1 MKKTIALF
9 LFFFVAAT
17 FFSNNHAYAATPSVD
32 ISVNNYIIKTDS
44 DAFIKNSL
52 TYVPVRFVSEALGF
66 SVSWDGKENA
76 AIIKKGNEKAVYY
89 VGEKNSYINGEENI
103 LEAKAYN
110 VNSRVFVPVRNVCEF
125 LDASVNWNSELYIV
139 DITSNHSFSEDS
151 PKKSYSKDDIY
162 WMSRIIES
170 ESGGEP
176 FGGKV
181 AVGNVVLNRV
191 ESPEFPNTIYGV
203 IFDKKYGVQFEPTI
217 NGTIYNS
224 PSYQS
229 VSAAKRALNGEN
241 NIGNCLY
248 FLNPQI
254 ASSFWIV
261 NNRQYFTT
269 ISNHDFYL

>member
-1 MKKTIALF
+1 MKKF
-9 LFFFVAAT
+9 LMSFFCFLILAT
-17 FFSNNHAYAATPSVD
+17 SFSFYTAEAVSPSVD

-44 DAFIKNSL
+44 EPFIKNSL

-66 SVSWDGKENA
+66 SVFWDGEENA
-76 AIIKKGNEKAVYY
+76 ATIKKGDNEAVYY
-89 VGEKNSYINGEENI
+89 VGEKSSVINGEEDVM
-103 LEAKAYN
+103 EAKAYN

-125 LDASVNWNSELYIV
+125 LDASVSWNSELYIV
-139 DITSNHSFSEDS
+139 DITSKHNFSENAR
-151 PKKSYSKDDIY
+151 KKDYTKDDIF

-176 FGGKV
+176 ISGKV

-191 ESPEFPNTIYGV
+191 KSLEFPNSIYGV

-217 NGTIYNS
+217 NGTIYS
-224 PSYQS
+224 APTHQS

-248 FLNPQI
+248 FLNPKI

-261 NNRQYFTT
+261 NNRQYYTT

>member
-1 MKKTIALF
+1 MKKFLMSLLCFFIIASNF
-9 LFFFVAAT
+9 SFYGVEAAI
-17 FFSNNHAYAATPSVD
+17 PSVD

-66 SVSWDGKENA
+66 SVDWDGEKKA
-76 AIIKKGNEKAVYY
+76 AIVKKGEEEAVYY
-89 VGEKNSYINGEENI
+89 VGEKSSLINGEEDVM
-103 LEAKAYN
+103 EAKAYN

-125 LDASVNWNSELYIV
+125 LDASVNWNDELYIV
-139 DITSNHSFSEDS
+139 DIISEHSFIKNTA
-151 PKKSYSKDDIY
+151 KKDYTKDDIY

-176 FGGKV
+176 QNGRV

-191 ESPEFPNTIYGV
+191 KSSQFPNTIYGV

-217 NGTIYNS
+217 NGSIYNI
-224 PSYQS
+224 PTYQS

-248 FLNPQI
+248 FLNPKI

-269 ISNHDFYL
+269 INNHDFYL